1 MTDNLVRSMP
11 RGSAAFR
18 NDGTALE
25 NRNCLSRRTLHVIRE
40 RYHGNIDG
48 LPIANP
54 EPSYSLRKQKLSGV
68 KPLLTDD
75 LIALLRKEDA
85 LGVID
90 IAKAILEDSEKSH
103 LVHVSVRSDAVV
115 PERDPEAIELQLSV
129 RCSRLITGIDNLVH
143 HRGRPDLVDL
153 RDQVVGI
160 EARASMLM
168 NPERDSSMIGF
179 ERGVGITAILVCLL
193 LIASVSLRTI
203 DLERG
208 FNLRPFTEPVS
219 PVVDAKA
226 DVAPPN
232 VNVAPEI
239 GS

>member
-1 MTDNLVRSMP
+1 MTSNLVRSMP
-11 RGSAAFR
+11 RGSAALR
-18 NDGTALE
+18 NDGTPAE
-25 NRNCLSRRTLHVIRE
+25 NRNCLSLRTLHVIRE

-85 LGVID
+85 FGVID
-90 IAKAILEDSEKSH
+90 IAKAILEDAEKSH
-103 LVHVSVRSDAVV
+103 LIRVLACSEVVV
-115 PERDPEAIELQLSV
+115 PESDPEAIELQLSV

-168 NPERDSSMIGF
+168 NPDREDS
-179 ERGVGITAILVCLL
+179 
-193 LIASVSLRTI
+193 
-203 DLERG
+203 
-208 FNLRPFTEPVS
+208 
-219 PVVDAKA
+219 
-226 DVAPPN
+226 
-232 VNVAPEI
+232 
-239 GS
+239 